1 VLLIRRS
8 HLAAFAAVAILTGG
22 CRDSFSAHRSPETI
36 ATARFDPSLKVDLAA
51 STKLPS
57 GLYYRDLIVGPGP
70 EVTDGMEATVGYV
83 LWTTDGTQIESS
95 PAGEPY
101 TFRVGAR
108 AVIPGWDYGVAGMRV
123 GGKRQLIVPPE
134 LAYGSKGQGPIGPNA
149 VLVFVVEVAAAK

>member
-1 VLLIRRS
+1 MNRRS
-8 HLAAFAAVAILTGG
+8 LLAVVTAGAMLTGG
-22 CRDSFSAHRSPETI
+22 CRDSFSAHRGPETI
-36 ATARFDPSLKVDLAA
+36 TTAKFDPSLKVDLAA

-57 GLYYRDLIVGPGP
+57 GLYYRDLIVGTGL

-83 LWTTDGTQIESS
+83 LWTTDGTKVEAS

-134 LAYGSKGQGPIGPNA
+134 LAYGAKGQGRIGPNT

>member
-1 VLLIRRS
+1 MRHRS
-8 HLAAFAAVAILTGG
+8 LFAGVTAVAVLIGG
-22 CRDSFSAHRSPETI
+22 CRDSFSAHRGPESI
-36 ATARFDPSLKVDLAA
+36 ATAKFDPSLKVDLAA

-57 GLYYRDLIVGPGP
+57 GLYYRDLVVGTGP
-70 EVTDGMEATVGYV
+70 LVADGMEAAVGYV
-83 LWTTDGTQIESS
+83 LWTTDGTQVEAS

-108 AVIPGWDYGVAGMRV
+108 AVIPGWDYGVAGMHV

-134 LAYGSKGQGPIGPNA
+134 LAYGAKGQGRIGPNT